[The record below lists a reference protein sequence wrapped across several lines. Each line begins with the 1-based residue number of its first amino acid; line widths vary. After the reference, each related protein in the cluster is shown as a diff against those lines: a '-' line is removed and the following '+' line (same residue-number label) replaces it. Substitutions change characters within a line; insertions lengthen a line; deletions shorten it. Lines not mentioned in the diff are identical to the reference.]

1 MEEKAQDIDGF
12 MCPKKA
18 IKILNPDT
26 RRIGSYATIW
36 GERDCENDRMTRAAI
51 EPYIGKGNPFMFW
64 LHGLDD
70 HFGSNAVG
78 VWDTTSFKADNTGL
92 FVEGNV
98 GTDEWGNQAWDRIN
112 DAGSFGLSVG
122 SFWYLVKKNELDDGS
137 KEITNWPLL
146 DISLMEGG
154 KQCVPSARQDIKGD
168 MANMLMMAAIKMGM
182 VTTTQP
188 VAVAPEQPTAADG
201 GDNEKG
207 AGTMTDKKDATV
219 DIAAVVAEQVEAAL
233 KAKDEAARK
242 EREQQEAIA
251 NKAAELAQA
260 EIEKAKAEFDAEL
273 AKANDKAEQAE
284 AATKQEQP
292 KAPAVG
298 NSETPQV
305 ILGSSPY
312 DRFTTLDLAIKY
324 ELLRSY
330 GKQPSNKMWRALADR
345 AVKLTKTEDTIG
357 VKNGQ
362 PVKVPAVDWEVLVPK
377 NLDLTEVDG
386 DVYGIKAGQYD
397 RFAKGG
403 YDRSDDPV
411 TPRGVKQ
418 FAELAIKANELVH
431 STQASFGDEWVPTLM
446 SAELWRTI
454 RLNAALLPQFTQ
466 FDMPSQPYD
475 YPIESTDPTFYK
487 VAETTA
493 ENQLV
498 FGTNATFSDSKI
510 GTSKITFSANKL
522 GAMTFW
528 SEEMEED
535 SIIAVEP
542 TFRDQYGIK
551 FAHVID
557 EVLIS
562 GDETTGTANISYE
575 GSTIDATTGP
585 TRMLVVDGL
594 RHESLVTTTADSRD
608 GGTLTVD
615 DFGNTQAL
623 MGTAGKFGVNPMDLL
638 FVMDPA
644 VWHKAKLLGEV
655 LTVDKFGAAATIVTG
670 QLGSLFGVPLI
681 VSEDYSL
688 TDTTGRIDET
698 AGDNTKG
705 SFFCVNKRGVLVGW
719 RRRPRIRVVG
729 IPGAEARY
737 IMGSARFDIRYK
749 EAGMVGLTYNLTV

>member
-1 MEEKAQDIDGF
+1 MEETAQDIDGF
-12 MCPKKA
+12 MCTKKA
-18 IKILNPDT
+18 IKILDPDT

-78 VWDTTSFKADNTGL
+78 VWDIGSFKADNTGL

-98 GTDEWGNQAWDRIN
+98 GTDDWGNEAWKRIN
-112 DAGSFGLSVG
+112 EAGSFGLSVG
-122 SFWYLVKKNELDDGS
+122 SFWYLVKKNELTDGT

-168 MANMLMMAAIKMGM
+168 VANMLMMAALKMGA

-188 VAVAPEQPTAADG
+188 VDEIKPPPPTAADG
-201 GDNEKG
+201 GDNIKG

-233 KAKDEAARK
+233 KAKDDAARK

-251 NKAAELAQA
+251 TKAAELAQA
-260 EIEKAKAEFDAEL
+260 EIEKAQAEFDEQL
-273 AKANDKAEQAE
+273 AAATEKVKKAEK
-284 AATKQEQP
+284 ATKQNQP

-305 ILGSSPY
+305 IIASSPY

-330 GKQPSNKMWRALADR
+330 GKQPSTKMWRALATR
-345 AVKLTKTEDTIG
+345 VGKLARTEDTVGI
-357 VKNGQ
+357 KNGQ

-377 NLDLTEVDG
+377 NLDLEEVDG
-386 DVYGIKAGQYD
+386 EVFGVKAGQHD
-397 RFAKGG
+397 RFYSGG
-403 YDRSDDPV
+403 YDRKEDPV
-411 TPRGVKQ
+411 TPKGVKQ
-418 FAELAIKANELVH
+418 FAELAIKANELVY
-431 STQASFGDEWVPTLM
+431 STQASAGDEWVPTLM

-454 RLNAALLPQFTQ
+454 RLNAAVLPQFMQ

-487 VAETTA
+487 VGEATNEA
-493 ENQLV
+493 QLV
-498 FGTNATFSDSKI
+498 IDAGPFTDSKI
-510 GTSKITFSANKL
+510 ATGKVTFSANKL
-522 GAMTFW
+522 GAITYW

-542 TFRDQYGIK
+542 TFRDQYGLK
-551 FAHVID
+551 FAHAID

-562 GDETTGTANISYE
+562 GDETTGTVNISLE
-575 GSTIDATTGP
+575 GSAIGASSHF
-585 TRMLVVDGL
+585 LVLDGL
-594 RHESLVTTTADSRD
+594 RHEALVTTTADSRD
-608 GGTLTVD
+608 GGALTVD

-623 MGTAGKFGVNPMDLL
+623 MGTAGKFGVNPNDLV
-638 FVMDPA
+638 FIMDPG

-681 VSEDYSL
+681 VSEDYAL
-688 TDTTGRIDET
+688 TDTTGRIDGT

-705 SFFCVNKRGVLVGW
+705 SFMCVNKRGVMVGW

-729 IPGAEARY
+729 IPGAESRY
-737 IMGSARFDIRYK
+737 IVGSARFDMGYK